1 MLVFDS
7 HFPALACGLSPE
19 AQAVKAVNS
28 GIDSNDAAQLLTAFH
43 NSAAQFPHVYDFAAP
58 LYLEELASIK
68 AEKQV
73 RVAWGFRDARKTQVN
88 AIEPCQHQG

>member
-1 MLVFDS
+1 M
-7 HFPALACGLSPE
+7 
-19 AQAVKAVNS
+19 KAVNS

-73 RVAWGFRDARKTQVN
+73 RVAWGFRDARETQVN
-88 AIEPCQHQG
+88 PIELCQHQGRETGEGCLGFL

>member
-1 MLVFDS
+1 M
-7 HFPALACGLSPE
+7 
-19 AQAVKAVNS
+19 KAVNS

-88 AIEPCQHQG
+88 AIELCQHQG